1 MKTSTV
7 AGGSSS
13 RSLAVTL
20 LLSGLLVGTLD
31 IIAACVSY
39 MIKTGGNPKVV
50 LVYIA
55 SAVFGK
61 EAFSGG
67 DGMAAIGLLFHYV
80 IAFGWTVLFFII
92 YPFISTR
99 IKNAWLLGVLYG
111 IVIWSGMNLVVLP
124 LTSLARGPMTLN
136 GVLVAASV
144 LIVAIGIPLSFLA
157 RRYFKPAT

>member
-7 AGGSSS
+7 AGGATN
-13 RSLAVTL
+13 RSLAITL

-31 IIAACVSY
+31 IVAACVSY

-67 DGMAAIGLLFHYV
+67 DGMAAIGLLFHYL
-80 IAFGWTVLFFII
+80 IAFGWTVLFFVI
-92 YPFISTR
+92 YPFVSTR
-99 IKNAWLLGVLYG
+99 IKNAWLLGVVYG
-111 IVIWSGMNLVVLP
+111 LVVWSGMNLIVLP
-124 LTSLARGPMTLN
+124 LTALTHSPITLN
-136 GVLVAASV
+136 GALVAATV
-144 LIVAIGIPLSFLA
+144 LIVAIGIPLSFMA
-157 RRYFKPAT
+157 RRYYKPAT